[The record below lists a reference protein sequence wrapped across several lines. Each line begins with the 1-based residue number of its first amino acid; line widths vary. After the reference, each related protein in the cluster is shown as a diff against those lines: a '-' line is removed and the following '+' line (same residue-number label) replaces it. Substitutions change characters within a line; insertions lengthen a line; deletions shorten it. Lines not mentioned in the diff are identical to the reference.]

1 MRILYRASVLVTAA
15 FLLLFSFGCDT
26 ETGGGGGGG
35 VTLNP
40 EITLN
45 IGTGLVGFNQELPV
59 DTASFIVS
67 ITGNDGDALLRD
79 LAILE
84 NGLTIPNTRLNFR
97 TGQTSNN
104 PILIPAGDQE
114 GFTYEVE
121 ITPDVAAA
129 GDLTYEF
136 RLTDADGEVATTTV
150 TISFVAPTT
159 DLTFNMTG
167 VFFNASGGG
176 DGGLDLDNG
185 MATTFNSPDAEIQDE
200 GIDLNTAGEN
210 WRTQLSSV
218 NDAVLR
224 IADLSAIGEGLTFDE
239 VLLTSQ
245 ITAAFDGGSMPN
257 GNDDFPDADGD
268 VSSNEVVTQPLQ
280 VGDVLVI
287 QRADR
292 TYLVRIDEINFVD
305 SSNTDNYVVSIKY

>member
-1 MRILYRASVLVTAA
+1 MRMFYRASVILTAA
-15 FLLLFSFGCDT
+15 FLVLFSFGCDSDT
-26 ETGGGGGGG
+26 GGGGGG

-59 DTASFIVS
+59 DTASFIVN

-114 GFTYEVE
+114 GFTYEIE
-121 ITPDVAAA
+121 ITPDVAAE
-129 GDLTYEF
+129 GDVTYEF
-136 RLTDADGEVATTTV
+136 RLTDVDNEVASTTV

-159 DLTFNMTG
+159 DLTFSMTG
-167 VFFNASGGG
+167 VFFNASGSG

-200 GIDLNTAGEN
+200 GIDLNAAGEN
-210 WRTQLSSV
+210 WRTQVSSV

-224 IADLSAIGEGLTFDE
+224 IADLSAIGDGLTYDE

-245 ITAAFDGGSMPN
+245 ITAAFDGGAVPD
-257 GNDDFPDADGD
+257 GNDNFPDADGD
-268 VSSNEVVTQPLQ
+268 TSMNEEVTQPLQ
-280 VGDVLVI
+280 EGDVLVI
-287 QRADR
+287 QRGER
-292 TYLVRIDEINFVD
+292 TYLVRIDTITFMAG
-305 SSNTDNYVVSIKY
+305 SNMDNYTVSIKY